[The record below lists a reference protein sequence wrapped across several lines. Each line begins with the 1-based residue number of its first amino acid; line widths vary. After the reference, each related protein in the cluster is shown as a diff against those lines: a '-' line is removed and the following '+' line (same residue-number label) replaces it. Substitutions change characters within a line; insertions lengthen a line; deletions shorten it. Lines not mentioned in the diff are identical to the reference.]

1 MHELGITEE
10 ILNIAITK
18 AREASAEKVTEI
30 NLVIG
35 DASSIVGECV
45 QFCFDFISRETI
57 AAGARLN
64 FERRPLQMRCRNC
77 SCTFGPEKDSWTC
90 PQCQDWSVEII
101 SGKEFYMDSIEVE

>member
-1 MHELGITEE
+1 MHELSITEE

-18 AREASAEKVTEI
+18 AREAQAEKVIEI

-57 AAGARLN
+57 AAGATLN

-77 SCTFGPEKDSWTC
+77 NSIFGPEKESWTC
-90 PQCQDWSVEII
+90 PQCQDWSVEIV